1 MVCESYSSK
10 ATGGG
15 GVGRRGREGGTKGGE
30 IAVDQEEIQ
39 ACFTKSA
46 REWGCSLDNNSTN
59 YLQLNKTNMLLHVKH
74 FKCFKTSQHC

>member
-39 ACFTKSA
+39 AWFSKSA
-46 REWGCSLDNNSTN
+46 RERGCSLERAGEGSHR
-59 YLQLNKTNMLLHVKH
+59 QL
-74 FKCFKTSQHC
+74 